1 MKRQILLIFLV
12 ALVATVPAGATK
24 VNVKYADAD
33 YGSWKTWAFADNPEQ
48 DAALEKAGRTEIR
61 ERVKAAIAERLEA
74 QGYEQA
80 EDGKADFRVA
90 IDGTMSDVFDVQDIH
105 RQISNHV
112 AFVMEGG
119 TNSYREGTLM
129 IRLID
134 AENDRAVWTGW
145 ITERVDN
152 PKKMESKVGKAVK
165 RILRKF
171 PPED

>member
-1 MKRQILLIFLV
+1 
-12 ALVATVPAGATK
+12 
-24 VNVKYADAD
+24 
-33 YGSWKTWAFADNPEQ
+33 
-48 DAALEKAGRTEIR
+48 
-61 ERVKAAIAERLEA
+61 
-74 QGYEQA
+74 
-80 EDGKADFRVA
+80 
-90 IDGTMSDVFDVQDIH
+90 MSDVFNVQDIH

-165 RILRKF
+165 KILRKF
-171 PPED
+171 PPEK